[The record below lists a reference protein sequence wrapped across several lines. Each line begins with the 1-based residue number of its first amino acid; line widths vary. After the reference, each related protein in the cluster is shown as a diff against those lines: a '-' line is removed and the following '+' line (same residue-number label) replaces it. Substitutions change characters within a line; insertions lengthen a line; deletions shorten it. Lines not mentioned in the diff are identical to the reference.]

1 MEYDYSKDYLNQAH
15 ADAKQTEIDQS
26 TYSVHQAHA
35 DAKQTINQ
43 LLQDGSDDSAC
54 RSLATATIKDIKT
67 NVESSQKTY
76 DAVDKGFDC
85 HKEGQAAVVKAK
97 EEEVAAAKKFK
108 DATDARKAA
117 CSVSVTFAPR
127 AYNSLKEGECSAF
140 FSDSAYTSAKKKCAD
155 SKSAE
160 AKAEGEASASTKAVK
175 SAEEAAAKARAE
187 CECKTH
193 EANKKAFEAA
203 TKNHEA
209 NKKAWVKAH
218 HMICVL
224 DGIAPDKCVHLSV
237 PVVAKAPVCQKCDG
251 STCNCQGCA
260 CGPGN
265 ANPIPTWTTDSLLQ
279 QSSTSGGNWISTK
292 TITSAPPTDSKLIPH
307 PKYVVNIAYR
317 FSNSYSGYEG
327 YFKEIWERN
336 ENKSKYKL
344 VKVTDLIKIPEDTD
358 IMFDIMP
365 DKAYSSTEVDAL
377 KNFLDTGFRLILVG
391 ENDRVQQGAVNKRI
405 SDAVSAMGGG
415 VEIMKTVNMQTEMS
429 AAKKEIA
436 DTAVTAGV
444 FKFGAQAFAGLKVD
458 ADVTEVLMTDSK
470 GEIFMADQVLRKGR
484 LTIWADINVF
494 SKSQHGNKN
503 GRNEPMFYNLVHQAA
518 FYKKEVKAGRDPNAY
533 ANEKLKAEKEGKPPP
548 PKPVVVYTPTAAP
561 TNTPTTAAPTNTP
574 TKAAPSGSGT
584 GDSTCQARCCK

>member
-1 MEYDYSKDYLNQAH
+1 
-15 ADAKQTEIDQS
+15 
-26 TYSVHQAHA
+26 
-35 DAKQTINQ
+35 
-43 LLQDGSDDSAC
+43 
-54 RSLATATIKDIKT
+54 
-67 NVESSQKTY
+67 
-76 DAVDKGFDC
+76 
-85 HKEGQAAVVKAK
+85 
-97 EEEVAAAKKFK
+97 
-108 DATDARKAA
+108 
-117 CSVSVTFAPR
+117 
-127 AYNSLKEGECSAF
+127 
-140 FSDSAYTSAKKKCAD
+140 
-155 SKSAE
+155 
-160 AKAEGEASASTKAVK
+160 
-175 SAEEAAAKARAE
+175 
-187 CECKTH
+187 
-193 EANKKAFEAA
+193 
-203 TKNHEA
+203 
-209 NKKAWVKAH
+209 
-218 HMICVL
+218 
-224 DGIAPDKCVHLSV
+224 
-237 PVVAKAPVCQKCDG
+237 
-251 STCNCQGCA
+251 
-260 CGPGN
+260 
-265 ANPIPTWTTDSLLQ
+265 
-279 QSSTSGGNWISTK
+279 
-292 TITSAPPTDSKLIPH
+292 
-307 PKYVVNIAYR
+307 VVNIAYR
-317 FSNSYSGYEG
+317 FSNSYSLYEG
-327 YFKEIWERN
+327 FFKEIWERN

-391 ENDRVQQGAVNKRI
+391 ENNNVQQGAVNKRI

-429 AAKKEIA
+429 AAKKEIG

-484 LTIWADINVF
+484 LTIWADVNVF
-494 SKSQHGNKN
+494 SKSQYGNKN

-518 FYKKEVKAGRDPNAY
+518 FYKKEVKAGKDPNAY